1 MKVHSKLCEHSRKW
15 HSGVIGNV
23 HFIGPLKIKVREDQR
38 TAILPYSRDC
48 KAIRGHVH
56 IGALM
61 RYLILDSRVLE
72 CWSDWS
78 DCPQVVANLMPLM
91 SPAIFPCEYPE
102 FSIRD
107 LWLFILSIEAH
118 HPEPPV
124 PRARKKLKNQRKCLR
139 RNFTRKRHDACIH
152 GSSSQHFKGIKRGE
166 FLETKIQPLW

>member
-15 HSGVIGNV
+15 HSGVNGNL
-23 HFIGPLKIKVREDQR
+23 IGPLNIKVREDQR

-48 KAIRGHVH
+48 EAIGGHVR
-56 IGALM
+56 IGTLM
-61 RYLILDSRVLE
+61 QFFKLVSRIMYLRR
-72 CWSDWS
+72 S
-78 DCPQVVANLMPLM
+78 DCPQVGANLMPLM